1 MKLGLGLG
9 LNRRRRVGG
18 APPPAFTPADLFTAS
33 EGGFWGQARTSD
45 LWQDVARTTP
55 VTAAGQTVASW
66 RLYTA
71 SGVRY
76 AEQSTGARQPTYQ
89 VDANGRGY
97 ISFDGTDDCLVVAG
111 LNMTAS
117 DELTVM
123 AVHRRLDTSTFANVM
138 LEFSPAG
145 DANNGGFFIRAP
157 WSSPYVMWF
166 RGSVVSQLGITDSTA
181 PVSRV
186 LTILAKI
193 STDELSARLDGVAAG
208 SSATDMGT
216 GTWGNWNLT
225 IGRRNDVDLPW
236 DGWMYGLVM
245 RGALTS
251 GTPLTNVEAWGTA
264 LLNP

>member
-1 MKLGLGLG
+1 MRLGLGIG
-9 LNRRRRVGG
+9 ISRQQRASGG
-18 APPPAFTPADLFTAS
+18 GPPAFTPADLFLAS

-45 LWQDVARTTP
+45 LWQDTARTTA
-55 VTAAGQTVASW
+55 VTAAGQPVASW

-76 AEQSTGARQPTYQ
+76 AEQATAGRRPTYQ

-97 ISFDGTDDCLVVAG
+97 LSFDGADDCLVVSA

-117 DELTVM
+117 DELSLVV
-123 AVHRRLDTSTFANVM
+123 VHRRLDAGTGANVM
-138 LEFSPAG
+138 LEFSPVA
-145 DANNGGFFIRAP
+145 DSNDGGFYVRSP
-157 WSSPYVMWF
+157 WSSPYVMFF
-166 RGSVVSQLGITDSTA
+166 RGTVGSSLGISDSTA

-186 LTILAKI
+186 LTVLAKI
-193 STDELSARLDGVAAG
+193 STDALSARLDGVAAG
-208 SSATDMGT
+208 SSAGDMGT
-216 GTWGNWNLT
+216 GNWGNWNLS
-225 IGRRNDVDLPW
+225 IGRRNDTDLPW

-251 GTPLTNVEAWGTA
+251 GTPLTDVEAWGTA